1 MTIIQR
7 SLMMKELIQVKAKEY
22 KEVKEK
28 CRERICKGRFK
39 DKTTAEREHMFTGTF
54 SFAQQMEGS
63 TTDGKYIDPAT
74 FSSAAASATVGAAAG
89 ASTSDT
95 NLKEEHICEG
105 YETDE
110 MKSIYDEDSDNEGY
124 YGGQLL
130 FAVSQDGNN
139 SFYVIAYGIVNVENK
154 ENWIWFLENLV
165 NDLGDPV
172 EKGFTFISDKQK
184 GLDSAL
190 ELVCHGAP
198 HRYCCRHIFA
208 NFIKKFSNT
217 LEYERAFWACAKAT
231 TQRHFA
237 EAMMVFDRLNKDAAK
252 WLNDIPADRW
262 SSYNSKGR
270 RDGFDVTKD
279 QTDVTEDRIDVT
291 RDEFDVLRDE
301 LDVTKDEF
309 NVPRDEFDVT
319 RDEFDV
325 TKDEFDVTRDKIDE
339 TRDELD
345 VTRDEFNMIRDES
358 DVTFFSGTQMMQ
370 LA

>member
-1 MTIIQR
+1 MDGDFKFVREPSGSMFRTVDVVMHHGGKFVRDPILRYDGGVVEVKKDEDID
-7 SLMMKELIQVKAKEY
+7 KFTTAGVKAKEY

-28 CRERICKGRFK
+28 CREVKKALSRKRMKRKCKEKSSYSTSKSIKKRGYAK
-39 DKTTAEREHMFTGTF
+39 
-54 SFAQQMEGS
+54 EGS
-63 TTDGKYIDPAT
+63 RTRQLLRGSTCLQGPWQHFPYADDLANMQVTPLGGIAFRPPPVRPSTMPHPRAPITKETIE
-74 FSSAAASATVGAAAG
+74 G
-89 ASTSDT
+89 ASVGTAQ
-95 NLKEEHICEG
+95 I
-105 YETDE
+105 
-110 MKSIYDEDSDNEGY
+110 
-124 YGGQLL
+124 
-130 FAVSQDGNN
+130 
-139 SFYVIAYGIVNVENK
+139 
-154 ENWIWFLENLV
+154 
-165 NDLGDPV
+165 
-172 EKGFTFISDKQK
+172 
-184 GLDSAL
+184 
-190 ELVCHGAP
+190 
-198 HRYCCRHIFA
+198 
-208 NFIKKFSNT
+208 
-217 LEYERAFWACAKAT
+217 
-231 TQRHFA
+231 
-237 EAMMVFDRLNKDAAK
+237 
-252 WLNDIPADRW
+252 
-262 SSYNSKGR
+262 YNSKGR